1 MTDNDFVSLEC
12 SCMNNKNPFGCS
24 HSGMFRDSKTGEL
37 FAKLIESNE
46 KSYSKEYVHFIY

>member
-12 SCMNNKNPFGCS
+12 SCMQDKNPINCNHG
-24 HSGMFRDSKTGEL
+24 GMVRDKKTGYL

-46 KSYSKEYVHFIY
+46 KSYSKEYVNFIN

>member
-12 SCMNNKNPFGCS
+12 SCMNSKNPFGCS